1 MIKHKGVLTQPC
13 VGNNQRLSQATNTVY
28 VCWICCCL
36 LNLVHMVHLRC
47 SCRGCERRK
56 GSEGARAV
64 ARAGAR
70 AEKGETLGV
79 CVASLTG
86 FSRFNKPARI
96 NYTRLSW
103 FVHCARA
110 DARVSETNQ
119 NAVPRFRLVVSLSIQ
134 FRAHF
139 RIFACGA
146 SRFSKGTFAPP
157 CFLVVIRHDFQILDS
172 RFVQRIPKLYSLTS
186 IKVDFLQVL

>member
-13 VGNNQRLSQATNTVY
+13 VGNNQRLSQATNTNFNRGLDGLCVLD
-28 VCWICCCL
+28 L
-36 LNLVHMVHLRC
+36 LLFVGFGTHGSFELFLSLLWTQERQ
-47 SCRGCERRK
+47 RRRK
-56 GSEGARAV
+56 PELGREKLLGYVWQVWQVS
-64 ARAGAR
+64 AGLTSPHESNILGFPGLCIAL
-70 AEKGETLGV
+70 EK
-79 CVASLTG
+79 
-86 FSRFNKPARI
+86 SR
-96 NYTRLSW
+96 
-103 FVHCARA
+103 
-110 DARVSETNQ
+110 SETNQ

-157 CFLVVIRHDFQILDS
+157 CFLVVIRHDFQILDF
-172 RFVQRIPKLYSLTS
+172 RFVPRILKLYSLTS